1 MPLAQ
6 LEAAIA
12 GLPKDASFVVAY
24 EPVWAIGSGE
34 PATAEQAESVCAALR
49 SRISE
54 LRGAKAAAETR
65 VLYGGSVT
73 SQNVAGFLRQ
83 PNIDG
88 ALVGGASLDSQE
100 FSRIVQFKKHVT
112 GA

>member
-1 MPLAQ
+1 M
-6 LEAAIA
+6 
-12 GLPKDASFVVAY
+12 
-24 EPVWAIGSGE
+24 WAIGSGE
-34 PATAEQAESVCAALR
+34 PATTEQAESVCAALR